1 MSRQRSLRVLD
12 EAVELA
18 AEVYKVTSLLPKEE
32 VYGLQA
38 QMRRAAV
45 SVASNV
51 AEGAHRRSDK
61 DFARFVAMAEGSLAE
76 LRIQA
81 RVAVRLNLLDDDA
94 LSDCLGRISR
104 LERGLSSLRRHLNAE
119 SLTK

>member
-18 AEVYKVTSLLPKEE
+18 ADVYKSTDLLPREE
-32 VYGLQA
+32 LYGLQA

-45 SVASNV
+45 SVASNI
-51 AEGAHRRSDK
+51 AEGANRRSDK

-76 LRIQA
+76 LKIQL
-81 RVAVRLNLLDDDA
+81 RLAVRLELLDDPGLA
-94 LSDCLGRISR
+94 DCRSRISR
-104 LERGLSSLRRHLNAE
+104 LERGLSALRRRLTDDT
-119 SLTK
+119 LTK